1 MLEGCSRLKE
11 DSQCY
16 LLLPLRIQ
24 LLSLRTLSVKA
35 KIAAGRVAAPAA
47 VVAIAA
53 GTLAAVAAGRPAWGV
68 QPGVRKVRV
77 GICQSNRLFTAFG
90 VYVSRHRLG

>member
-1 MLEGCSRLKE
+1 MVQTKE

-16 LLLPLRIQ
+16 RHLPFRIQ
-24 LLSLRTLSVKA
+24 LLSLRALSVIA
-35 KIAAGRVAAPAA
+35 KIAAVRVAAPAA

-53 GTLAAVAAGRPAWGV
+53 TTLAAVAAGRPAWGV

-77 GICQSNRLFTAFG
+77 GICQSNLLFTAFG
-90 VYVSRHRLG
+90 VYVHVIGLGR